1 VRNGSPKSRN
11 PRPRPSA
18 ARASRD
24 SLAGRAVERALS
36 GRRELY
42 EDEVQRLV
50 EAAFALIEKTGDLE
64 PRVSDIVREAGLSN
78 QAFYRHFP
86 TKHALLVAVL
96 DAGVR
101 MLASYLAHRM
111 AQVPGGAAQ
120 VREWMRGMLAQ
131 ALDPTAAA
139 ATRPFALARTRL
151 AEAYPAEVAASE
163 AQLTALVRDAIRA
176 GVESGELPHADPERD
191 AETLYHQA
199 MGWLQARLSEPS
211 TPDRAA
217 AERLVEFALH
227 GLLRGA
233 ALPASAE
240 GARSDAKPSEDRT
253 GSART

>member
-1 VRNGSPKSRN
+1 V
-11 PRPRPSA
+11 
-18 ARASRD
+18 ARAGRD

-36 GRRELY
+36 ERRSLY

-50 EAAFALIEKTGDLE
+50 EAAFVLIERTGELE

-86 TKHALLVAVL
+86 SKHALLVAVL

-111 AQVPGGAAQ
+111 AQVESPTAQ
-120 VREWMRGMLAQ
+120 VREWMRGMLEQ
-131 ALDPTAAA
+131 ALDPAGSA
-139 ATRPFALARTRL
+139 ATRPFVLARARL
-151 AEAYPAEVAASE
+151 AETVPDEVAASE

-176 GVESGELPHADPERD
+176 GVETGELPGADPERD

-199 MGWLQARLSEPS
+199 MGWLQARLAEAKP
-211 TPDRAA
+211 PERAA

-233 ALPASAE
+233 AIPDA
-240 GARSDAKPSEDRT
+240 ARA
-253 GSART
+253 